1 MGIRS
6 CANRLSKLLSKGNN
20 LLVVLNQI
28 LFRLCTVLIGRKHI
42 AVISQRLYLKIVIE
56 GRNLEK
62 LLIVHTA
69 NQSLK
74 ELSV

>member
-1 MGIRS
+1 MGIGS
-6 CANRLSKLLSKGNN
+6 CANRLSELLSEGNN
-20 LLVVLNQI
+20 LLVILDQI
-28 LFRLCTVLIGRKHI
+28 FFRLRTVLIGRKHI
-42 AVISQRLYLKIVIE
+42 AVISQRLDLQIVIE
-56 GRNLEK
+56 GRNREK